1 MRGITIRQLQIF
13 AEAAKQRSFARVA
26 ENLHISPAGVSLQIK
41 QIEQLAGLP
50 LFERVGQRTDL
61 TEAGEVLLRYGL
73 TILQAVHDADEAL
86 SVLKGLQ
93 GGRIRLGVLS
103 TAKYFAPRLISRFRS
118 LYPGVQVTLAVNN
131 REVILQQLLNNDID
145 IAIMGRPPQGQD
157 MVGTAFAKHPLVI
170 ICHPQHPL
178 AALATVAPGQLAG
191 EAFVVREPGSGTRT
205 AMAQFFDDAGVT
217 IHVDMVLPSNET
229 IKQAV
234 MANLGLA
241 FISRHTIALELEGGY
256 LQVLPVQGT
265 PVMRDWHAVRRTGK
279 PLTPM
284 LQAFE
289 SLLIESGQALL
300 EETTL
305 ASNR

>member
-131 REVILQQLLNNDID
+131 REAILQQLLNNDID
-145 IAIMGRPPQGQD
+145 IAIMGRPPQGMD
-157 MVGTAFAKHPLVI
+157 MVGTAFAEHPLVI
-170 ICHPQHPL
+170 VCHPQHPL
-178 AALATVAPGQLAG
+178 AQCGPIAAAQLAG
-191 EAFVVREPGSGTRT
+191 ENFLVREPGSGTRT
-205 AMAQFFDDAGVT
+205 AMEQFFADAGVN
-217 IHVDMVLPSNET
+217 IHLDMVLPSNET

-234 MANLGLA
+234 MAGLGLA
-241 FISRHTIALELEGGY
+241 FISRHTIALELESAY
-256 LQVLPVQGT
+256 LQVLPVSGT
-265 PVMRDWHAVRRTGK
+265 PVMRAWHVVRRAAK
-279 PLTPM
+279 PQTPM
-284 LQAFE
+284 LRAFEKLLIETGE
-289 SLLIESGQALL
+289 SLLRENAG
-300 EETTL
+300 
-305 ASNR
+305 N

>member
-13 AEAAKQRSFARVA
+13 TEAAKQRSFARVA

-41 QIEQLAGLP
+41 QLEELAGLP

-61 TEAGEVLLRYGL
+61 TEAGEVLQRYGL
-73 TILQAVHDADEAL
+73 AILQAVHDADEAL

-131 REVILQQLLNNDID
+131 REAILQQLLNNDID
-145 IAIMGRPPQGQD
+145 IAIMGRPPQAQD

-178 AALATVAPGQLAG
+178 ASLAAIAPSQLAG
-191 EAFVVREPGSGTRT
+191 ETFVVREPGSGTRT

-241 FISRHTIALELEGGY
+241 FISRHTIALELEGGH
-256 LQVLPVQGT
+256 LQVLPVHGT
-265 PVMRDWHAVRRTGK
+265 PVMRDWHVVRRAAK

-284 LQAFE
+284 LRAFE

-300 EETTL
+300 NEITPAREH
-305 ASNR
+305 

>member
-13 AEAAKQRSFARVA
+13 TEAAKQRSFARVA

-41 QIEQLAGLP
+41 QLEELAGLP

-61 TEAGEVLLRYGL
+61 TEAGEVLQRYGL

-131 REVILQQLLNNDID
+131 REAILQQLLNNDID
-145 IAIMGRPPQGQD
+145 IAIMGRPPQGMD
-157 MVGTAFAKHPLVI
+157 MVGTAFADHPLVI
-170 ICHPQHPL
+170 VCHPQHPL
-178 AALATVAPGQLAG
+178 ANSGPIAAAQLAG
-191 EAFVVREPGSGTRT
+191 ENFLVREPGSGTRT
-205 AMAQFFDDAGVT
+205 AMEQFFADAGVR
-217 IHVDMVLPSNET
+217 IHLDMVLPSNET

-234 MANLGLA
+234 MAGLGLA
-241 FISRHTIALELEGGY
+241 FISRHTIALELESAY
-256 LQVLPVQGT
+256 LKVLPVDGT
-265 PVMRDWHAVRRTGK
+265 PVMRAWHVVRRAAK

-284 LQAFE
+284 LRAFE
-289 SLLIESGQALL
+289 KLLIESGESLL
-300 EETTL
+300 QENGST
-305 ASNR
+305 